1 MSQLKVN
8 TIRHTSASSD
18 AITLASD
25 GTATAKITNVA
36 PGNRNLVVN
45 GACIV
50 SQRGTADT
58 AGNQG
63 YQTVDRYKLTWNGA
77 NNVLEQHQN
86 GLGSSDTGPW
96 EAGFRKSFYVRNGDQ
111 TASSPNDDQVVI
123 ETRLEAQELANSG
136 WNYTSAS
143 SYITLSFWVKSSVAQ
158 TFYGVLETQDGTGQN
173 YPFSTGSLSA
183 NTWTKVTKTIPGHA
197 NLQFDNNTS
206 NGLQIEWHPFMGT
219 DFTDNSVSLNTWAA
233 AASGTRHP
241 DMTST
246 WWTTDDATFE
256 LTGVQLEV
264 GDTATDFEHRSYGDE
279 LARCQ
284 RYYLQYDWTDTY
296 ESIIPA
302 VPTGANECRGTIFFP
317 VAMRTAPT
325 QTESGVGDF
334 RVNSSANDEACDDIQ
349 TASIKTTYA
358 CLEFHKTTGNL
369 TAWEGALIS
378 TQSGNDASLYFS
390 AEL

>member
-18 AITLASD
+18 AITLAND
-25 GTATAKITNVA
+25 GTATARITNNLS
-36 PGNRNLVVN
+36 NRNLVVN
-45 GACIV
+45 GACMV
-50 SQRGTADT
+50 AQRGTADT

-96 EAGFRKSFYVRNGDQ
+96 EEGFRKSFYVRNGDQ

-197 NLQFDNNTS
+197 NLQFDNNEG

-219 DFTDNSVSLNTWAA
+219 DFTDDSVSLNTWAA

-279 LARCQ
+279 LSRCE
-284 RYYLQYDWTDTY
+284 RYYFLAAKGDN
-296 ESIIPA
+296 IPFMNGECHNGSQIYGFIKF
-302 VPTGANECRGTIFFP
+302 PTE
-317 VAMRTAPT
+317 MRTTPT
-325 QTESGVGDF
+325 LKTVSGTDYYQCYG
-334 RVNSSANDEACDDIQ
+334 NSGSDGCDDVTQ
-349 TASIKTTYA
+349 ARNCKTGFVA
-358 CLEFHKTTGNL
+358 ALSGNL
-369 TAWEGALIS
+369 
-378 TQSGNDASLYFS
+378 SLQ
-390 AEL
+390 

>member
-1 MSQLKVN
+1 
-8 TIRHTSASSD
+8 
-18 AITLASD
+18 SD
-25 GTATAKITNVA
+25 GTATAKITNNLS
-36 PGNRNLVVN
+36 NRNLVVN

-50 SQRGTADT
+50 SQRGTANT

-86 GLGSSDTGPW
+86 GLGSGDTGPW
-96 EAGFRKSFYVRNGDQ
+96 EEGFRKSFYVRNGDQ
-111 TASSPNDDQVVI
+111 TASSPADDQVVI

-143 SYITLSFWVKSSVAQ
+143 SKITLSFWVKSSVAQ

-197 NLQFDNNTS
+197 NLQFDNNAN

-219 DFTDNSVSLNTWAA
+219 DFTDSGVSLDTWAG

-264 GDTATDFEHRSYGDE
+264 GDTATDFEHRSFTDE

-284 RYYLQYDWTDTY
+284 RYYYVAGKGAASDAESFANGNMYNGTQMYGFIRFPTIMRANPTLKANNGTDY
-296 ESIIPA
+296 YR
-302 VPTGANECRGTIFFP
+302 VYGGAT
-317 VAMRTAPT
+317 
-325 QTESGVGDF
+325 SD
-334 RVNSSANDEACDDIQ
+334 ACDDITQ
-349 TASIKTTYA
+349 ARVSDRGFVVA
-358 CLEFHKTTGNL
+358 VSGNL
-369 TAWEGALIS
+369 SL
-378 TQSGNDASLYFS
+378 TQGVGTYVRCNNASSLVAFDS
-390 AEL
+390 EL